1 MSFWLVTQ
9 KKRHCVTHTQKK
21 QGDTKPK
28 KKMAGVVTYNKNWL
42 MTKNEFL
49 AGDDG
54 GCAAVK

>member
-1 MSFWLVTQ
+1 MTQ